1 MFVIAVVCSS
11 FNFYGHDSTLSQIIR
26 DLKMRQVVS
35 GMMGMNMMLARENE
49 MKKHREKKNHSRM
62 KFQSV

>member
-1 MFVIAVVCSS
+1 MFVIALVCSS

-35 GMMGMNMMLARENE
+35 GMMGMNMMLARGNE
-49 MKKHREKKNHSRM
+49 MKKISKEKP
-62 KFQSV
+62 